1 MSIVLLLAQLLVQLT
16 LAVVIVAGAGFGMWL
31 LWDTTVGPSARAAA
45 ARRRPSGGARP

>member
-16 LAVVIVAGAGFGMWL
+16 LAVVIVLGAAFLMWL